1 MAETFRPPQGVRD
14 EAARALAWIADGK
27 AGPGFTDTGRA
38 RAVQLSRGDAVSAET
53 ILRMYSFFARHEGD
67 KQGQG
72 FKVGDEGY
80 PSPGRVAWAAWGGD
94 AGFSWSSQIRK
105 QLSARAALLEGESM
119 ESRDIEET
127 ETVSNL
133 PEELTELLGTAVQF
147 YFRAH
152 GAHWNVKGADFS
164 EYHKLFQ
171 KIYETAYELIDPIAE
186 NLRKIGVVAPATLT
200 EFIAL
205 GYLQDSTVGQDPMAL
220 ARDLRDAN
228 DVFLDQLSDVFDCAS
243 NYNQQGIANFIAGA
257 IEGQQFYKW
266 QLTASL
272 GEEVTQPA
280 IDPLD
285 SMGMDADDAEAM
297 MPSMEMLTA
306 YSAEPVIDGMRKA
319 TGNMT
324 LPIGDRESAW
334 DSSAANAR
342 LRAWATQNDSVNMT
356 KYGQGFFYVDES
368 APENF
373 GSYKLQFA
381 DVINGTLTAMPR
393 GIFAVAAVLAGSR
406 GGVDIPASD
415 VDAIK
420 AKVSDYYDKMA
431 NEFDDNTLTAPFEGR
446 AAVARIGE
454 GSFVSWNNGTARARG
469 KVEKVV
475 TKGTATSS
483 DGFTMDASAEKPVF
497 VIRIY
502 SSKGNGYIPTDTT
515 VLHLGDVLTVITA
528 LPSPRNED
536 IDMES
541 RKSRM
546 ASAERVTMDCEVR
559 AIATDSTSLRIG
571 GYAAQFNKE
580 ATGLSFREVIAP
592 GAFTRT
598 LQSGE
603 PVFLLVNHDT
613 DNLPLASTQSGT
625 MSLRQDET
633 GLYMEADLDPNN
645 PRAQELASAVSRGD
659 VSKMSFAFTVEPGGD
674 TREAGLRTLQ
684 DLNLFEVSVVTWP
697 AYDATTVGMR
707 TASAEDAEAEA
718 LELRKRMLDLKQKFS
733 NSKNR

>member
-14 EAARALAWIADGK
+14 EAARALAWIAEGK
-27 AGPGFTDTGRA
+27 AGDGFTDTGRA
-38 RAVQLSRGDAVSAET
+38 RAAQLARGDAVSADT

-72 FKVGDEGY
+72 FNVGDEGY
-80 PSPGRVAWAAWGGD
+80 PSAGRVAWAAWGGD
-94 AGFSWSSQIRK
+94 AGFSWSSKIRE
-105 QLSARAALLEGESM
+105 QLSARVAQLEGESM

-152 GAHWNVKGADFS
+152 GAHWNVRGADFS

-186 NLRKIGVVAPATLT
+186 NLRKIGAVACSTLA
-200 EFIAL
+200 EFASY
-205 GYLQDSTVGQDPMAL
+205 GYLKDANVGQDPIAL

-228 DVFLDQLSDVFDCAS
+228 DVFLDQLVDVFDCAS

-257 IEGQQFYKW
+257 IDGQQFYKW

-272 GEEVTQPA
+272 GEEVTEPA
-280 IDPLD
+280 VDPVD
-285 SMGMDADDAEAM
+285 VQGVDVDDVV
-297 MPSMEMLTA
+297 
-306 YSAEPVIDGMRKA
+306 EPVMEI
-319 TGNMT
+319 N
-324 LPIGDRESAW
+324 SA
-334 DSSAANAR
+334 DIEAEVVEQ
-342 LRAWATQNDSVNMT
+342 TET
-356 KYGQGFFYVDES
+356 
-368 APENF
+368 PE
-373 GSYKLQFA
+373 
-381 DVINGTLTAMPR
+381 
-393 GIFAVAAVLAGSR
+393 
-406 GGVDIPASD
+406 
-415 VDAIK
+415 
-420 AKVSDYYDKMA
+420 
-431 NEFDDNTLTAPFEGR
+431 
-446 AAVARIGE
+446 
-454 GSFVSWNNGTARARG
+454 
-469 KVEKVV
+469 
-475 TKGTATSS
+475 
-483 DGFTMDASAEKPVF
+483 
-497 VIRIY
+497 
-502 SSKGNGYIPTDTT
+502 
-515 VLHLGDVLTVITA
+515 
-528 LPSPRNED
+528 PRNEN

-625 MSLRQDET
+625 MALRQDET

>member
-14 EAARALAWIADGK
+14 EATRALEWIADGK
-27 AGPGFTDTGRA
+27 AGAGFTDTGRA
-38 RAVQLSRGDAVSAET
+38 RAAQLARGDAVSADT
-53 ILRMYSFFARHEGD
+53 ILRMYSFFARHQVD

-72 FKVGDEGY
+72 FNVGDEGY
-80 PSPGRVAWAAWGGD
+80 PSAGRVSWAAWGGD
-94 AGFSWSSQIRK
+94 AGFSWSSKIRE
-105 QLSARAALLEGESM
+105 QLSARAAQLEGESM

-133 PEELTELLGTAVQF
+133 PKELTELLGTSVQF

-186 NLRKIGVVAPATLT
+186 NLRKIGAVACSTLT
-200 EFIAL
+200 EFADY
-205 GYLQDSTVGQDPMAL
+205 GYLQDATPGQDPMAL

-243 NYNQQGIANFIAGA
+243 ICNQQGIANFIASA
-257 IEGQQFYKW
+257 IEGQQYFKW

-272 GEEVTQPA
+272 GEEVTEPA
-280 IDPLD
+280 VDPVDVVGMDVDDD
-285 SMGMDADDAEAM
+285 SMPA
-297 MPSMEMLTA
+297 MEMVAA
-306 YSAEPVIDGMRKA
+306 YSAELVTD
-319 TGNMT
+319 
-324 LPIGDRESAW
+324 ES
-334 DSSAANAR
+334 
-342 LRAWATQNDSVNMT
+342 RAMADSV
-356 KYGQGFFYVDES
+356 
-368 APENF
+368 
-373 GSYKLQFA
+373 
-381 DVINGTLTAMPR
+381 
-393 GIFAVAAVLAGSR
+393 
-406 GGVDIPASD
+406 
-415 VDAIK
+415 
-420 AKVSDYYDKMA
+420 KV
-431 NEFDDNTLTAPFEGR
+431 
-446 AAVARIGE
+446 
-454 GSFVSWNNGTARARG
+454 GSFVSWDNGTGRARG
-469 KVEKVV
+469 KVEKVA
-475 TKGTATSS
+475 TTGTATSS
-483 DGFTMDASAEKPVF
+483 DGYQMDATAEKPVF

-502 SSKGNGYIPTDTT
+502 SSKDNGYVATDTT
-515 VLHLGDVLTVITA
+515 VLHFADVLTVTDD
-528 LPSPRNED
+528 LPSPRNEN
-536 IDMES
+536 IDMEL

-546 ASAERVTMDCEVR
+546 ALAERVTMDCEVR

-613 DNLPLASTQSGT
+613 DSLPLASTQSGT
-625 MSLRQDET
+625 MALRQDET

-674 TREAGLRTLQ
+674 TREDGLRTLE

>member
-14 EAARALAWIADGK
+14 EAKRALDWIAEGK
-27 AGPGFTDTGRA
+27 AGSGFTDTGRA
-38 RAVQLSRGDAVSAET
+38 RAAQLARGDAVSAAT
-53 ILRMYSFFARHEGD
+53 ILRMFSFFSRHKVD
-67 KQGQG
+67 KQGKG
-72 FKVGDEGY
+72 FNAGDDGY
-80 PSPGRVAWAAWGGD
+80 PSAGRVAWAAWGGD
-94 AGFSWSSQIRK
+94 AGFAWSSKIRE
-105 QLSARAALLEGESM
+105 QLSARVALLEGESM

-127 ETVSNL
+127 ETVSDL
-133 PEELTELLGTAVQF
+133 PEELTELLGTTVQF

-171 KIYETAYELIDPIAE
+171 KIYETAYDLIDPIAE
-186 NLRKIGVVAPATLT
+186 NLRKIGAVACSTLT
-200 EFIAL
+200 EFASY
-205 GYLQDSTVGQDPMAL
+205 GYLKDATPGQDPLAL
-220 ARDLRDAN
+220 ARDLLDAN
-228 DVFLDQLSDVFDCAS
+228 DIFIAQLNGVFDCAT

-257 IEGQQFYKW
+257 IDGQQFYKW

-272 GEEVTQPA
+272 GEEVSEPVTEPVDVET
-280 IDPLD
+280 IYVD
-285 SMGMDADDAEAM
+285 EVV
-297 MPSMEMLTA
+297 
-306 YSAEPVIDGMRKA
+306 AEPVVEM
-319 TGNMT
+319 N
-324 LPIGDRESAW
+324 S
-334 DSSAANAR
+334 
-342 LRAWATQNDSVNMT
+342 
-356 KYGQGFFYVDES
+356 
-368 APENF
+368 
-373 GSYKLQFA
+373 A
-381 DVINGTLTAMPR
+381 DV
-393 GIFAVAAVLAGSR
+393 VAESV
-406 GGVDIPASD
+406 GVEI
-415 VDAIK
+415 
-420 AKVSDYYDKMA
+420 
-431 NEFDDNTLTAPFEGR
+431 
-446 AAVARIGE
+446 
-454 GSFVSWNNGTARARG
+454 
-469 KVEKVV
+469 VEQVE
-475 TKGTATSS
+475 TP
-483 DGFTMDASAEKPVF
+483 E
-497 VIRIY
+497 
-502 SSKGNGYIPTDTT
+502 
-515 VLHLGDVLTVITA
+515 
-528 LPSPRNED
+528 PRNEE

-559 AIATDSTSLRIG
+559 ALSTDSTSLRIG

-625 MSLRQDET
+625 MALRQDET
-633 GLYMEADLDPNN
+633 GLWMEADLDPNN

-659 VSKMSFAFTVEPGGD
+659 VSKMSFAFTVAPDGD

>member
-27 AGPGFTDTGRA
+27 AGAGFTDTGRA
-38 RAVQLSRGDAVSAET
+38 RAAQLARGDAVSADT
-53 ILRMYSFFARHEGD
+53 ILRMFSFFARHQVD

-72 FKVGDEGY
+72 FNVGDEGY
-80 PSPGRVAWAAWGGD
+80 PSAGRVAWAAWGGD
-94 AGFSWSSQIRK
+94 AGFSWSSKIRE
-105 QLSARAALLEGESM
+105 QLSARVAQLEGESM

-152 GAHWNVKGADFS
+152 GAHWNVRGADFS

-186 NLRKIGVVAPATLT
+186 NLRKIGAVACSTLT
-200 EFIAL
+200 EFAAY
-205 GYLQDSTVGQDPMAL
+205 GYLQDATPGQDPMGL

-257 IEGQQFYKW
+257 IEGQQYFKW

-272 GEEVTQPA
+272 GEEVTEPA
-280 IDPLD
+280 VDPVD
-285 SMGMDADDAEAM
+285 VVGMDADDASM
-297 MPSMEMLTA
+297 SMPSMEMVAA
-306 YSAEPVIDGMRKA
+306 YSAEPV
-319 TGNMT
+319 T
-324 LPIGDRESAW
+324 
-334 DSSAANAR
+334 
-342 LRAWATQNDSVNMT
+342 
-356 KYGQGFFYVDES
+356 DES
-368 APENF
+368 R
-373 GSYKLQFA
+373 
-381 DVINGTLTAMPR
+381 AM
-393 GIFAVAAVLAGSR
+393 AESV
-406 GGVDIPASD
+406 
-415 VDAIK
+415 
-420 AKVSDYYDKMA
+420 KV
-431 NEFDDNTLTAPFEGR
+431 
-446 AAVARIGE
+446 

-475 TKGTATSS
+475 TTGTAKSS
-483 DGFTMDASAEKPVF
+483 DGFTMDATADKPVF

-502 SSKGNGYIPTDTT
+502 SSKDNGFVETDTT
-515 VLHLGDVLTVITA
+515 VLHFADVLTVTDD
-528 LPSPRNED
+528 LPSPRNEN

-625 MSLRQDET
+625 MALRQDET

-707 TASAEDAEAEA
+707 TASDEDAEAEA

>member
-38 RAVQLSRGDAVSAET
+38 RAAQLARGDAVSAET

-272 GEEVTQPA
+272 GEEVTEPA
-280 IDPLD
+280 VEP
-285 SMGMDADDAEAM
+285 MDVETVYVDDVVVVE
-297 MPSMEMLTA
+297 PVMEMN
-306 YSAEPVIDGMRKA
+306 SADIEAEVVEQ
-319 TGNMT
+319 TET
-324 LPIGDRESAW
+324 
-334 DSSAANAR
+334 
-342 LRAWATQNDSVNMT
+342 
-356 KYGQGFFYVDES
+356 
-368 APENF
+368 PE
-373 GSYKLQFA
+373 
-381 DVINGTLTAMPR
+381 
-393 GIFAVAAVLAGSR
+393 
-406 GGVDIPASD
+406 
-415 VDAIK
+415 
-420 AKVSDYYDKMA
+420 
-431 NEFDDNTLTAPFEGR
+431 
-446 AAVARIGE
+446 
-454 GSFVSWNNGTARARG
+454 
-469 KVEKVV
+469 
-475 TKGTATSS
+475 
-483 DGFTMDASAEKPVF
+483 
-497 VIRIY
+497 
-502 SSKGNGYIPTDTT
+502 
-515 VLHLGDVLTVITA
+515 
-528 LPSPRNED
+528 PRNEN

-625 MSLRQDET
+625 MALRQDET

-674 TREAGLRTLQ
+674 TREDGLRTLQ

>member
-27 AGPGFTDTGRA
+27 AGAGFTDTGRA
-38 RAVQLSRGDAVSAET
+38 RAAQLARGDAVSADT

-72 FKVGDEGY
+72 FNVGDEGY
-80 PSPGRVAWAAWGGD
+80 PSAGRVAWAAWGGD
-94 AGFSWSSQIRK
+94 AGFSWSSKIRE
-105 QLSARAALLEGESM
+105 QLSARVAQLEGESM

-152 GAHWNVKGADFS
+152 GAHWNVRGADFS

-186 NLRKIGVVAPATLT
+186 NLRKIGAVACSTLT
-200 EFIAL
+200 EFAAY
-205 GYLQDSTVGQDPMAL
+205 GYLQDATPGQDPMAL

-228 DVFLDQLSDVFDCAS
+228 DVFLDQLADVFDCAS

-257 IEGQQFYKW
+257 IDGQQFYKW

-272 GEEVTQPA
+272 GEEVTEPA
-280 IDPLD
+280 VDPVDAMGIDV
-285 SMGMDADDAEAM
+285 DDAEAM
-297 MPSMEMLTA
+297 MPSMEMVAA
-306 YSAEPVIDGMRKA
+306 YSAEV
-319 TGNMT
+319 
-324 LPIGDRESAW
+324 
-334 DSSAANAR
+334 DSIVT
-342 LRAWATQNDSVNMT
+342 RAMADSV
-356 KYGQGFFYVDES
+356 
-368 APENF
+368 
-373 GSYKLQFA
+373 
-381 DVINGTLTAMPR
+381 
-393 GIFAVAAVLAGSR
+393 
-406 GGVDIPASD
+406 
-415 VDAIK
+415 
-420 AKVSDYYDKMA
+420 KV
-431 NEFDDNTLTAPFEGR
+431 
-446 AAVARIGE
+446 

-475 TKGTATSS
+475 TTGAATSS
-483 DGFTMDASAEKPVF
+483 DGFTMDATAEKPVF

-502 SSKGNGYIPTDTT
+502 SSKDNGFVETDTT
-515 VLHLGDVLTVITA
+515 VLHFADVLTVTDD
-528 LPSPRNED
+528 LPSPRNEN

-546 ASAERVTMDCEVR
+546 ATAERVTMDCEVR

>member
-38 RAVQLSRGDAVSAET
+38 RAAQLARGDAVSAET

-272 GEEVTQPA
+272 GEEVTEPA
-280 IDPLD
+280 VDPVDAMGIDV
-285 SMGMDADDAEAM
+285 DDAEAM

-306 YSAEPVIDGMRKA
+306 YSAEPE
-319 TGNMT
+319 T
-324 LPIGDRESAW
+324 
-334 DSSAANAR
+334 
-342 LRAWATQNDSVNMT
+342 
-356 KYGQGFFYVDES
+356 DE
-368 APENF
+368 E
-373 GSYKLQFA
+373 
-381 DVINGTLTAMPR
+381 
-393 GIFAVAAVLAGSR
+393 
-406 GGVDIPASD
+406 
-415 VDAIK
+415 
-420 AKVSDYYDKMA
+420 
-431 NEFDDNTLTAPFEGR
+431 R

-483 DGFTMDASAEKPVF
+483 DGFTMDASADKPVF

-546 ASAERVTMDCEVR
+546 ATAERVTMDCEVR

>member
-1 MAETFRPPQGVRD
+1 MAETYRPPQGVRT
-14 EAARALAWIADGK
+14 EAAKALAWIADGK

-38 RAVQLSRGDAVSAET
+38 RAAQLARGDAVSADT
-53 ILRMYSFFARHEGD
+53 ILRMYSFFARHEVD
-67 KQGQG
+67 KQGKG
-72 FKVGDEGY
+72 FNAGDEGY
-80 PSPGRVAWAAWGGD
+80 PSAGRVAWAAWGGD
-94 AGFSWSSQIRK
+94 AGFTWASTIRK

-133 PEELTELLGTAVQF
+133 PEELSELLGTAVQF

-186 NLRKIGVVAPATLT
+186 NLRKIGVVAPFHLA
-200 EFIAL
+200 EFASL
-205 GYLQDSTVGQDPMAL
+205 GYLEDATPGQDPMSL
-220 ARDLRDAN
+220 ARDLLGAN
-228 DVFLDQLSDVFDCAS
+228 DIFLDQLADVFDCAT

-257 IEGQQFYKW
+257 IDDQAFYKW

-272 GEEVTQPA
+272 GEEVTQSA

-285 SMGMDADDAEAM
+285 ANGVDADDAEAM
-297 MPSMEMLTA
+297 MPSMEMMSS
-306 YSAEPVIDGMRKA
+306 YSAEPV
-319 TGNMT
+319 T
-324 LPIGDRESAW
+324 
-334 DSSAANAR
+334 
-342 LRAWATQNDSVNMT
+342 
-356 KYGQGFFYVDES
+356 DE
-368 APENF
+368 E
-373 GSYKLQFA
+373 
-381 DVINGTLTAMPR
+381 
-393 GIFAVAAVLAGSR
+393 
-406 GGVDIPASD
+406 
-415 VDAIK
+415 
-420 AKVSDYYDKMA
+420 
-431 NEFDDNTLTAPFEGR
+431 R
-446 AAVARIGE
+446 AAAARIGE
-454 GSFVSWNNGTARARG
+454 GSFVSWDSSGGRARG
-469 KVEKVV
+469 KVEKVI
-475 TKGTATSS
+475 TKGPASS
-483 DGFTMDASAEKPVF
+483 DGGFTLEATPDYPVF
-497 VIRIY
+497 QIRVY
-502 SSKGNGYIPTDTT
+502 EAKGNGWIPTD
-515 VLHLGDVLTVITA
+515 VVVVHRNDLLTIITP
-528 LPSPRNED
+528 LPSPRSEE

-546 ASAERVTMDCEVR
+546 ATAERVTMDCEVR
-559 AIATDSTSLRIG
+559 ALSTDSTSLRIG

-598 LQSGE
+598 LDSGE

>member
-38 RAVQLSRGDAVSAET
+38 RAAQLARGDAVSAET

-272 GEEVTQPA
+272 GEEVTEPA
-280 IDPLD
+280 VDPVDAMGIDV
-285 SMGMDADDAEAM
+285 DDAEAM

-306 YSAEPVIDGMRKA
+306 YSAEPE
-319 TGNMT
+319 T
-324 LPIGDRESAW
+324 
-334 DSSAANAR
+334 
-342 LRAWATQNDSVNMT
+342 
-356 KYGQGFFYVDES
+356 DE
-368 APENF
+368 E
-373 GSYKLQFA
+373 
-381 DVINGTLTAMPR
+381 
-393 GIFAVAAVLAGSR
+393 
-406 GGVDIPASD
+406 
-415 VDAIK
+415 
-420 AKVSDYYDKMA
+420 
-431 NEFDDNTLTAPFEGR
+431 R

-483 DGFTMDASAEKPVF
+483 DGFTMDASADKPVF

-546 ASAERVTMDCEVR
+546 ATAERVTMDCEVR

-707 TASAEDAEAEA
+707 TASDEDAEAEA

>member
-1 MAETFRPPQGVRD
+1 MAETYRPPQGVRT
-14 EAARALAWIADGK
+14 EAAKALKWIADGK

-38 RAVQLSRGDAVSAET
+38 RAAQLARGDAVSADT
-53 ILRMYSFFARHEGD
+53 ILRMYSFFARHEVD
-67 KQGQG
+67 KQGKG
-72 FKVGDEGY
+72 FNAGDEGY
-80 PSPGRVAWAAWGGD
+80 PSAGRVAWAAWGGD
-94 AGFSWSSQIRK
+94 AGFTWASTIRK

-133 PEELTELLGTAVQF
+133 PEELSELLGTAVQF

-186 NLRKIGVVAPATLT
+186 NLRKIGVVAPFHLAD
-200 EFIAL
+200 FASL
-205 GYLQDSTVGQDPMAL
+205 GYLKDATPGQDPMSL
-220 ARDLRDAN
+220 ARDLLNAN
-228 DVFLDQLSDVFDCAS
+228 DIFLDQLADVFDCAT

-257 IEGQQFYKW
+257 IDDQAFYKW

-285 SMGMDADDAEAM
+285 ANGMDADDAQAM
-297 MPSMEMLTA
+297 MPAMTYL
-306 YSAEPVIDGMRKA
+306 DQMRKA
-319 TGNMT
+319 SGDMQ
-324 LPIGDRESAW
+324 LPIGERDTAW
-334 DSSAANAR
+334 DASAANAR
-342 LRAWATQNDSVNMT
+342 LRAWATSGDSINWE
-356 KYGQGFFYVDES
+356 KYAQGFFYVDQS
-368 APENF
+368 APDNF

-381 DVINGTLTAMPR
+381 DVIGQTLTAMPR

-406 GGVDIPASD
+406 GGVDIPSEDA
-415 VDAIK
+415 DAIK
-420 AKVSDYYDKMA
+420 AKVAEYYDKMA
-431 NEFDDNTLTAPFEGR
+431 NKFDDKTLTAPFEGR
-446 AAVARIGE
+446 AAAARIGE
-454 GSFVSWNNGTARARG
+454 GSFVSWDSSGGRARG
-469 KVEKVV
+469 KVEKVI
-475 TKGTATSS
+475 TKGPASS
-483 DGFTMDASAEKPVF
+483 DGGYTLEATPDYPVF
-497 VIRIY
+497 QIRVY
-502 SSKGNGYIPTDTT
+502 EAKGNGWIPTD
-515 VLHLGDVLTVITA
+515 VVVVHRNDLLTVITP
-528 LPSPRNED
+528 LPSPRSEE

-546 ASAERVTMDCEVR
+546 ATAERVTMDCEVR
-559 AIATDSTSLRIG
+559 ALSTDSTSLRIG

-598 LQSGE
+598 LDSGE

-659 VSKMSFAFTVEPGGD
+659 VSKMSFAFTVAPGGD

-718 LELRKRMLDLKQKFS
+718 LELRKRMLELKQKFT

>member
-27 AGPGFTDTGRA
+27 AGAGFTDTGRA
-38 RAVQLSRGDAVSAET
+38 RAAQLARGDAVSGDT
-53 ILRMYSFFARHEGD
+53 ILRMYSFFARHEAD

-72 FKVGDEGY
+72 FNVGDEGY
-80 PSPGRVAWAAWGGD
+80 PSAGRVAWAAWGGD
-94 AGFSWSSQIRK
+94 AGFSWSSKIRE
-105 QLSARAALLEGESM
+105 QLSARVAQLEGESM

-205 GYLQDSTVGQDPMAL
+205 GYLQDATIGQDPMAL

-228 DVFLDQLSDVFDCAS
+228 DVFLDQLADVFDCAS

-257 IEGQQFYKW
+257 IDGQQFYKW

-272 GEEVTQPA
+272 GEEVTEPA
-280 IDPLD
+280 VDPVD
-285 SMGMDADDAEAM
+285 DMGIDADDVAEAI
-297 MPSMEMLTA
+297 PSMEMLTA
-306 YSAEPVIDGMRKA
+306 YSAEPE
-319 TGNMT
+319 T
-324 LPIGDRESAW
+324 
-334 DSSAANAR
+334 
-342 LRAWATQNDSVNMT
+342 
-356 KYGQGFFYVDES
+356 DE
-368 APENF
+368 E
-373 GSYKLQFA
+373 
-381 DVINGTLTAMPR
+381 
-393 GIFAVAAVLAGSR
+393 
-406 GGVDIPASD
+406 
-415 VDAIK
+415 
-420 AKVSDYYDKMA
+420 
-431 NEFDDNTLTAPFEGR
+431 R

-475 TKGTATSS
+475 TKGSATSS
-483 DGFTMDASAEKPVF
+483 DGFTLDATAEKPVF

>member
-27 AGPGFTDTGRA
+27 AGSGFTDTGRA
-38 RAVQLSRGDAVSAET
+38 RAAQLARGDAVSADT
-53 ILRMYSFFARHEGD
+53 ILRMYSFFARHEVD

-72 FKVGDEGY
+72 FNVGDEGY
-80 PSPGRVAWAAWGGD
+80 PSAGRVAWAAWGGD
-94 AGFSWSSQIRK
+94 AGFSWSSKIRE
-105 QLSARAALLEGESM
+105 QLSARVAQLEGESM
-119 ESRDIEET
+119 ESRDIEGT

-186 NLRKIGVVAPATLT
+186 NLRKIGAVACSTLT
-200 EFIAL
+200 EFASY
-205 GYLQDSTVGQDPMAL
+205 GYLEDANVGQDPMAL

-228 DVFLDQLSDVFDCAS
+228 DVFLDQLADVFDCAS

-257 IEGQQFYKW
+257 IDGQQYFKW

-272 GEEVTQPA
+272 GEEVTEPA
-280 IDPLD
+280 VDPVD
-285 SMGMDADDAEAM
+285 DMGVDVDDAEAM

-306 YSAEPVIDGMRKA
+306 YSAEPE
-319 TGNMT
+319 T
-324 LPIGDRESAW
+324 
-334 DSSAANAR
+334 
-342 LRAWATQNDSVNMT
+342 
-356 KYGQGFFYVDES
+356 DE
-368 APENF
+368 E
-373 GSYKLQFA
+373 
-381 DVINGTLTAMPR
+381 
-393 GIFAVAAVLAGSR
+393 
-406 GGVDIPASD
+406 
-415 VDAIK
+415 
-420 AKVSDYYDKMA
+420 
-431 NEFDDNTLTAPFEGR
+431 R

-483 DGFTMDASAEKPVF
+483 DGFTMDASADKPVF

-546 ASAERVTMDCEVR
+546 ATAERVTMDCEVR
-559 AIATDSTSLRIG
+559 AIATDSASLRIG

-659 VSKMSFAFTVEPGGD
+659 VSKMSFAFTVAPDGD
-674 TREAGLRTLQ
+674 TRDGGLRTLN

-718 LELRKRMLDLKQKFS
+718 LELRKRMLDLKQKFT

>member
-27 AGPGFTDTGRA
+27 AGAGFTDTGRA
-38 RAVQLSRGDAVSAET
+38 RAAQLARGDAVSGDT
-53 ILRMYSFFARHEGD
+53 ILRMYSFFARHEAD

-72 FKVGDEGY
+72 FNVGDEGY
-80 PSPGRVAWAAWGGD
+80 PSAGRVAWAAWGGD
-94 AGFSWSSQIRK
+94 AGFSWSSKIRE
-105 QLSARAALLEGESM
+105 QLSARVAQLEGESM

-205 GYLQDSTVGQDPMAL
+205 GYLQDATIGQDPMAL

-228 DVFLDQLSDVFDCAS
+228 DVFLDQLADVFDCAS

-257 IEGQQFYKW
+257 IDGQQFYKW

-272 GEEVTQPA
+272 GEEVTEPA
-280 IDPLD
+280 VDPVD
-285 SMGMDADDAEAM
+285 DMGMDADDVAEA

-306 YSAEPVIDGMRKA
+306 YSAEPE
-319 TGNMT
+319 T
-324 LPIGDRESAW
+324 
-334 DSSAANAR
+334 
-342 LRAWATQNDSVNMT
+342 
-356 KYGQGFFYVDES
+356 DE
-368 APENF
+368 E
-373 GSYKLQFA
+373 
-381 DVINGTLTAMPR
+381 
-393 GIFAVAAVLAGSR
+393 
-406 GGVDIPASD
+406 
-415 VDAIK
+415 
-420 AKVSDYYDKMA
+420 
-431 NEFDDNTLTAPFEGR
+431 R

-475 TKGTATSS
+475 TKGSATSS
-483 DGFTMDASAEKPVF
+483 DGFTLDASIEKPVF

>member
-1 MAETFRPPQGVRD
+1 
-14 EAARALAWIADGK
+14 
-27 AGPGFTDTGRA
+27 
-38 RAVQLSRGDAVSAET
+38 
-53 ILRMYSFFARHEGD
+53 
-67 KQGQG
+67 
-72 FKVGDEGY
+72 
-80 PSPGRVAWAAWGGD
+80 
-94 AGFSWSSQIRK
+94 
-105 QLSARAALLEGESM
+105 
-119 ESRDIEET
+119 
-127 ETVSNL
+127 
-133 PEELTELLGTAVQF
+133 
-147 YFRAH
+147 
-152 GAHWNVKGADFS
+152 
-164 EYHKLFQ
+164 
-171 KIYETAYELIDPIAE
+171 
-186 NLRKIGVVAPATLT
+186 
-200 EFIAL
+200 
-205 GYLQDSTVGQDPMAL
+205 
-220 ARDLRDAN
+220 
-228 DVFLDQLSDVFDCAS
+228 VFDCAS

-272 GEEVTQPA
+272 GEEVTESA
-280 IDPLD
+280 VDPVD
-285 SMGMDADDAEAM
+285 VVGMDADDVSM
-297 MPSMEMLTA
+297 SMPSMELVAA
-306 YSAEPVIDGMRKA
+306 YSAEIDSLVI
-319 TGNMT
+319 
-324 LPIGDRESAW
+324 
-334 DSSAANAR
+334 
-342 LRAWATQNDSVNMT
+342 RAMADSV
-356 KYGQGFFYVDES
+356 
-368 APENF
+368 
-373 GSYKLQFA
+373 
-381 DVINGTLTAMPR
+381 
-393 GIFAVAAVLAGSR
+393 
-406 GGVDIPASD
+406 
-415 VDAIK
+415 
-420 AKVSDYYDKMA
+420 KV
-431 NEFDDNTLTAPFEGR
+431 
-446 AAVARIGE
+446 

-475 TKGTATSS
+475 TTGTATSS
-483 DGFTMDASAEKPVF
+483 DGFTMDANADKPVF

-502 SSKGNGYIPTDTT
+502 SSKGNGYVETDTT
-515 VLHLGDVLTVITA
+515 VLHFADVLTVTDD
-528 LPSPRNED
+528 LPSPRNEN

-625 MSLRQDET
+625 MELRQDET

>member
-1 MAETFRPPQGVRD
+1 
-14 EAARALAWIADGK
+14 
-27 AGPGFTDTGRA
+27 
-38 RAVQLSRGDAVSAET
+38 
-53 ILRMYSFFARHEGD
+53 
-67 KQGQG
+67 
-72 FKVGDEGY
+72 
-80 PSPGRVAWAAWGGD
+80 
-94 AGFSWSSQIRK
+94 
-105 QLSARAALLEGESM
+105 M
-119 ESRDIEET
+119 ESRDIEGT

-186 NLRKIGVVAPATLT
+186 NLRKIGVVACSTLT
-200 EFIAL
+200 EFASY
-205 GYLQDSTVGQDPMAL
+205 GYLEDANVGQDPMAL

-228 DVFLDQLSDVFDCAS
+228 DVFLDQLADVFDCAS

-257 IEGQQFYKW
+257 IDGQQFYKW

-272 GEEVTQPA
+272 GEEVTEPA
-280 IDPLD
+280 VDPVD
-285 SMGMDADDAEAM
+285 DMGVDVDDAEAM

-306 YSAEPVIDGMRKA
+306 YSAEPE
-319 TGNMT
+319 T
-324 LPIGDRESAW
+324 
-334 DSSAANAR
+334 
-342 LRAWATQNDSVNMT
+342 
-356 KYGQGFFYVDES
+356 DE
-368 APENF
+368 E
-373 GSYKLQFA
+373 
-381 DVINGTLTAMPR
+381 
-393 GIFAVAAVLAGSR
+393 
-406 GGVDIPASD
+406 
-415 VDAIK
+415 
-420 AKVSDYYDKMA
+420 
-431 NEFDDNTLTAPFEGR
+431 R

-475 TKGTATSS
+475 TKGSATSS
-483 DGFTMDASAEKPVF
+483 DGFTLDASADKPVF

-613 DNLPLASTQSGT
+613 DSLPLASTQSGT
-625 MSLRQDET
+625 MALRQDET

-674 TREAGLRTLQ
+674 TREAGLRTLE

-707 TASAEDAEAEA
+707 TASDEDAEAEA

>member
-1 MAETFRPPQGVRD
+1 MAETYRPPQGVRT
-14 EAARALAWIADGK
+14 EAAKALAWIADGK

-38 RAVQLSRGDAVSAET
+38 RAAQLARGDAVSADT
-53 ILRMYSFFARHEGD
+53 ILRMYSFFARHEVD
-67 KQGQG
+67 KQGKG
-72 FKVGDEGY
+72 FNAGDEGY
-80 PSPGRVAWAAWGGD
+80 PSAGRVAWAAWGGD
-94 AGFSWSSQIRK
+94 AGFTWASTIRK

-133 PEELTELLGTAVQF
+133 PEELSELLGTAVQF

-186 NLRKIGVVAPATLT
+186 NLRKIGVVAPFHLA
-200 EFIAL
+200 EFASL
-205 GYLQDSTVGQDPMAL
+205 GYLEDATPGQDPMSL
-220 ARDLRDAN
+220 ARDLLGAN
-228 DVFLDQLSDVFDCAS
+228 DIFLDQLADVFDCAT

-257 IEGQQFYKW
+257 IDDQAFYKW

-272 GEEVTQPA
+272 GEEVTQSA

-285 SMGMDADDAEAM
+285 ANGVDADDAEAM
-297 MPSMEMLTA
+297 MPSMEMMSS
-306 YSAEPVIDGMRKA
+306 YSAEPVTDEERA
-319 TGNMT
+319 
-324 LPIGDRESAW
+324 SA
-334 DSSAANAR
+334 
-342 LRAWATQNDSVNMT
+342 
-356 KYGQGFFYVDES
+356 
-368 APENF
+368 
-373 GSYKLQFA
+373 
-381 DVINGTLTAMPR
+381 
-393 GIFAVAAVLAGSR
+393 
-406 GGVDIPASD
+406 
-415 VDAIK
+415 
-420 AKVSDYYDKMA
+420 
-431 NEFDDNTLTAPFEGR
+431 
-446 AAVARIGE
+446 ARIGE
-454 GSFVSWNNGTARARG
+454 GSFVSWDSSGGRARG
-469 KVEKVV
+469 KVEKVI
-475 TKGTATSS
+475 TKGPATS
-483 DGFTMDASAEKPVF
+483 DGGFTLEATPDYPVF
-497 VIRIY
+497 QIRVY
-502 SSKGNGYIPTDTT
+502 EAKGNGWIPTD
-515 VLHLGDVLTVITA
+515 VVVVHRNDLLTIITP
-528 LPSPRNED
+528 LPSPRSEE

-546 ASAERVTMDCEVR
+546 ATAERVTMDCEVR
-559 AIATDSTSLRIG
+559 ALSTDSTSLRIG

-598 LQSGE
+598 LDSGE

-659 VSKMSFAFTVEPGGD
+659 VSKMSFAFTVAPGGD

>member
-1 MAETFRPPQGVRD
+1 
-14 EAARALAWIADGK
+14 
-27 AGPGFTDTGRA
+27 
-38 RAVQLSRGDAVSAET
+38 
-53 ILRMYSFFARHEGD
+53 MYSFFARHEVD

-72 FKVGDEGY
+72 FNAGDKGY
-80 PSPGRVAWAAWGGD
+80 PSAGRVAWAAWGGD
-94 AGFSWSSQIRK
+94 AGFTWASTIRK

-119 ESRDIEET
+119 ESPDIEET

-133 PEELTELLGTAVQF
+133 PEELSELLGTAVQF

-186 NLRKIGVVAPATLT
+186 NLRKIGVVAPSHLA
-200 EFIAL
+200 EFASL
-205 GYLQDSTVGQDPMAL
+205 GYLQDATPGQDPMSL
-220 ARDLRDAN
+220 ARDLLNAN
-228 DVFLDQLSDVFDCAS
+228 DIFLDQLADVFDCATA
-243 NYNQQGIANFIAGA
+243 YNQQGIANFIAGA
-257 IEGQQFYKW
+257 IDDQAFYKW

-285 SMGMDADDAEAM
+285 ANGVDADDAEAM

-306 YSAEPVIDGMRKA
+306 YSAEPE
-319 TGNMT
+319 T
-324 LPIGDRESAW
+324 
-334 DSSAANAR
+334 
-342 LRAWATQNDSVNMT
+342 
-356 KYGQGFFYVDES
+356 DE
-368 APENF
+368 E
-373 GSYKLQFA
+373 
-381 DVINGTLTAMPR
+381 
-393 GIFAVAAVLAGSR
+393 
-406 GGVDIPASD
+406 
-415 VDAIK
+415 
-420 AKVSDYYDKMA
+420 
-431 NEFDDNTLTAPFEGR
+431 R
-446 AAVARIGE
+446 AAAARIGE
-454 GSFVSWNNGTARARG
+454 GSFVSWDSSGGRARG
-469 KVEKVV
+469 KVEKVI
-475 TKGTATSS
+475 TKGPASS
-483 DGFTMDASAEKPVF
+483 DGGFTLEATPDYPVF
-497 VIRIY
+497 QIRVY
-502 SSKGNGYIPTDTT
+502 EAKGNGWIPSD
-515 VLHLGDVLTVITA
+515 VVVVHRNDVLSIITA
-528 LPSPRNED
+528 LPSPRSEE

-598 LQSGE
+598 LDSGE

-659 VSKMSFAFTVEPGGD
+659 VSKMSFAFTVAPDGD